1 MHGFISQGN
10 QDVLQVL
17 GSCPHMEL
25 CNWDSTWSWKDLSY
39 PHSGT
44 GTLIQCCWGLHW
56 SLCKLVHRS
65 RRLSGWTGFW
75 PHGKCFHK
83 SSVKYRWKSP
93 LCHFEKYWCLFFF
106 FFSGNF
112 HWDSWI
118 SEFVMKQNLEAWSHL
133 CQKHGPKMTWYIL
146 QRMGPDVRMVHT
158 DSQIDGFQMSWIK
171 DHPLCKN

>member
-1 MHGFISQGN
+1 MVSRWVYGVPEDADPIACSDMVKPCCNSLWDQMHGFISQGN

-25 CNWDSTWSWKDLSY
+25 CNWESTWSWKDLRY

-65 RRLSGWTGFW
+65 RRLGGWTGFW
-75 PHGKCFHK
+75 PNGKCFHK
-83 SSVKYRWKSP
+83 SSVKYCWKSP

-106 FFSGNF
+106 FFFFSGNF
-112 HWDSWI
+112 H
-118 SEFVMKQNLEAWSHL
+118 
-133 CQKHGPKMTWYIL
+133 
-146 QRMGPDVRMVHT
+146 
-158 DSQIDGFQMSWIK
+158 
-171 DHPLCKN
+171 